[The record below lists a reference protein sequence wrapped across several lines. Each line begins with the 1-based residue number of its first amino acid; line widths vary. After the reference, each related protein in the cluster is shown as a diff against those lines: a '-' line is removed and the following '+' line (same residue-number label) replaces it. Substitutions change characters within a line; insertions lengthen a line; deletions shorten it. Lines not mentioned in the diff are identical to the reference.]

1 MLQIIPKYAHF
12 LAKAKKSTEIATKI
26 CIYVKKNVTLQ
37 AKLYF
42 MLKRV
47 IIKNFFSF
55 AGETTIEL
63 KDGVNLLLGINGSG
77 KTSFIRA
84 LKLLYEG
91 VAGEGFEPQINAW
104 GGYSSIVNANGD
116 NKPECISLTYVFDY
130 IKVKEIIPNSPF
142 ANDIVYKITLFPYGS
157 TSYSISESLY
167 VVNNKKFS
175 YISFR
180 NGKGYISMRTEE
192 GEIVKKDTFTET
204 DISSKELVLR
214 QISNPQRYQPSHT
227 IRKCIENLS
236 IYSTFDLRPLRR
248 PTDYNQGERLIASGH
263 NLSYLLNNLKNQHS
277 IEFDKIEELMKDVNP
292 NYKSIDFSLLGSQ
305 IYLSIREKNIKHAID
320 ALHMS
325 DGTLR
330 FLLLLSIFCNPNRGY
345 IIGIDEPESGLHP
358 DMIKSVAKMIKQ
370 AAKDTQ
376 IIIATHSPLLLNQFT
391 LDDILVFDKDKDNHT
406 VVSTPT
412 ETDFEDWEGAYLPG
426 QMWLYGVLG
435 GKRW

>member
-1 MLQIIPKYAHF
+1 M
-12 LAKAKKSTEIATKI
+12 
-26 CIYVKKNVTLQ
+26 Q
-37 AKLYF
+37 AKLCT

-55 AGETTIEL
+55 AGETSVEL
-63 KDGVNLLLGINGSG
+63 KEGVNLLLGINGSG

-91 VAGEGFEPQINAW
+91 VVCDGLEPLINSW
-104 GGYSSIVNANGD
+104 GGYSTIVNANGD
-116 NKPECISLTYVFDY
+116 NKAECISISYVFDALK
-130 IKVKEIIPNSPF
+130 IKELITNSPF
-142 ANDIVYKITLFPYGS
+142 TNDVVYTITLFPFGS
-157 TSYSISESLY
+157 TSYSLCESLY
-167 VVNNKKFS
+167 AVNNRRLS
-175 YISFR
+175 YIYFR
-180 NGKGYISMRTEE
+180 NGDGYVSMRTEDGQIVQDNYK
-192 GEIVKKDTFTET
+192 GE

-236 IYSTFDLRPLRR
+236 VYSTFDLRPLRR
-248 PTDYNQGERLIASGH
+248 PTDYNQGKRLVASGN
-263 NLSYLLNNLKNQHS
+263 NLPYLLNNLKNQHS
-277 IEFDKIEELMKDVNP
+277 FDFEKIEELMKDVNP

-305 IYLSIREKNIKHAID
+305 IYLSIREKNIGHTID

-345 IIGIDEPESGLHP
+345 IIGMDEPETGLHP
-358 DMIKSVAKMIKQ
+358 DMIKSVANILKQ
-370 AAKDTQ
+370 AAKSTQ
-376 IIIATHSPLLLNQFT
+376 LILATHSPLLLNQFA
-391 LDDILVFDKDKDNHT
+391 LDDILVFDKDKENHT
-406 VVSTPT
+406 IVNTPK
-412 ETDFEDWEGAYLPG
+412 ETDFEDWEGAFLPG